1 MLSPG
6 TLPFAIMIQEREP
19 IQWADFPRMLVS
31 WVQDVGGFAAAGL
44 AIWVIAYLLGP
55 RRSGQERAPVV
66 VRILVTGGIVGA
78 ALAYGLYALISFTKL
93 LKLDA
98 AQQSTIL
105 TTASVFA
112 LVAAGSPFLHELFVL
127 RLRRILA
134 MATLSFKEAVH
145 GKILWLF
152 SILLLIFLFAD
163 WFLPHKPEDQLRT
176 YVSAVYDAMTPLLLV
191 PAGILAA
198 FAIPTDIRNQTIHTV
213 VTKPVQ
219 RFEIVFGRF
228 LGYTALMTV
237 VLAVMT
243 FLSLLYVWLYGVNPE
258 AKQESLRARIPL
270 YGKLRIEGKAAG
282 QAKEWGYR
290 TWIPGGPNSRS
301 LAVWEYD
308 RLPGRLDER
317 STVPCEFSF
326 DILRTY
332 SPRSQQ
338 GRGIACTFTFETSKW
353 SPALQGDYQQARQ
366 AEKRKANPPT
376 EAEID
381 NLLAEK
387 FGYWEYPSKEI
398 FNNRTEIIQVP
409 VGLFKNIQ
417 GDATGKFAIRVKCED
432 DRQLLGVA
440 THDLYLLEAEG
451 FFFLNF
457 FKGAVGLWCR
467 ICLLIGL
474 AVACS
479 TYLSSVISLLK
490 AMFIYGA
497 GMFTPFI
504 QELALGKSVGGGPA
518 EAARRIYNRQNPI
531 APLEVTPA
539 GYVADM
545 FDAGFRVF
553 LKRFL
558 NLIPDVELFDLS
570 RYVAE
575 GFDISLPDLSIRL
588 VVLFAYLLPWAVLAY
603 YLMRSRE
610 VAA

>member
-1 MLSPG
+1 MLSF
-6 TLPFAIMIQEREP
+6 PFAIMIQEREP
-19 IQWADFPRMLVS
+19 PHWADFPRMLVS
-31 WVQDVGGFAAAGL
+31 WVQDVGGFAAVGL
-44 AIWVIAYLLGP
+44 AIWLIAYLIGP

-66 VRILVTGGIVGA
+66 VRILVTLGIAGTI
-78 ALAYGLYALISFTKL
+78 LAYTLYGVTSLTKL
-93 LKLDA
+93 VTLGE
-98 AQQSTIL
+98 AQQSYLL
-105 TTASVFA
+105 TAASACA
-112 LVAAGSPFLHELFVL
+112 LLAAGSPFLYDLFVL

-134 MATLSFKEAVH
+134 MAILSFKEAVH

-176 YVSAVYDAMTPLLLV
+176 YVRAVYDAMTPLLLV

-228 LGYTALMTV
+228 LGYTMLMTV
-237 VLAVMT
+237 VLGVMT

-258 AKQESLRARIPL
+258 AKQETLRARIPL
-270 YGKLRIEGKAAG
+270 YGKLHIEGKSMG

-290 TWIPGGPNSRS
+290 SWIPGGPNSRS
-301 LAVWEYD
+301 LAVWVYD

-317 STVPCEFSF
+317 GTVPCEFSF

-332 SPRSQQ
+332 SPLWMQ
-338 GRGIACTFTFETSKW
+338 GRGIACTFIFETSNW
-353 SPALQGDYQQARQ
+353 SPALLGDYQQARQ
-366 AEKRKANPPT
+366 AEKAKPNPLP

-387 FGYWEYPSKEI
+387 FGYWEFPSKEI
-398 FNNRTEIIQVP
+398 FNNRTETVLVP
-409 VGLFKNIQ
+409 VGLFKNIR
-417 GDATGKFAIRVKCED
+417 GNPEGKFAIKVKCED

-440 THDLYLLEAEG
+440 THDLYLLDAEG
-451 FFFLNF
+451 YFFLNF
-457 FKGAVGLWCR
+457 FKGAMGLWCR

-504 QELALGKSVGGGPA
+504 QELALGKTPGGGPA
-518 EAARRIYNRQNPI
+518 EAARRVFERKNLIT
-531 APLEVTPA
+531 PLEVTPI
-539 GYVADM
+539 GHVADF
-545 FDAGFRVF
+545 FDASFRVF

-558 NLIPDVELFDLS
+558 NLIPDVDLFDLS

-575 GFDISLPDLSIRL
+575 GFDISIADLGIRFL
-588 VVLFAYLLPWAVLAY
+588 VLFAYLLPWAVLAY

-610 VAA
+610 IAS